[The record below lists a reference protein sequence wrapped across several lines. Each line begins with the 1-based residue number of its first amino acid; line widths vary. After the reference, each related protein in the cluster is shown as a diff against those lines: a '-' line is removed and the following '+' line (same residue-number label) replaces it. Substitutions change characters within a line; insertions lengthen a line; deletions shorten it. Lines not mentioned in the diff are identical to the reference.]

1 MGQGKSREKPTMIQ
15 VSLGEAAHQLD
26 QLRDQLA
33 DGDTIQATT
42 LTENGKPVL
51 AVIPWTLYEA
61 LLA

>member
-1 MGQGKSREKPTMIQ
+1 MIQ